1 MSRFNRWIKRS
12 GAGPARQPACARRK
26 GALLSVELVLVL
38 PIVIALFMA
47 LIEFSLLWSAN
58 QRVKEASLAGCR
70 VATFVGSNVP
80 AIQQAVETALYKQS
94 LINHYKVDVDGG
106 TQTGDPI
113 AITVRVPMKAA
124 SPDLLRLF
132 GFNLSGRHLISQ
144 TIMRRE

>member
-1 MSRFNRWIKRS
+1 MKRFHEWTRQSPNRPSRKQ
-12 GAGPARQPACARRK
+12 ARADRK
-26 GALLSVELVLVL
+26 GALLSVEMVLVL
-38 PIVIALFMA
+38 PIVIAMFMA
-47 LIEFSLLWSAN
+47 LVEFSLLWSAN

-70 VATFVGSNVP
+70 VASFVGSNIP
-80 AIQQAVETALYKQS
+80 AIQQAVEVSLYKQS

-124 SPDLLRLF
+124 SPDLLQLF
-132 GFNLSGRHLISQ
+132 GFSLSGRHLISQ